1 MLVSQFW
8 RKAASYLKMAPYYD
22 PQCHNNRAEVDS
34 RSTASAA
41 RLRCAFAL
49 RCAACRSMP
58 QITTNRESWRGVSRK
73 GKNTP
78 PPHPMYP
85 ARVSKLVSKRF
96 KAVSK
101 RFKGV
106 SQKMNFIGCFK
117 GVSKSFQRL
126 FQRRFKAFQSVSKA
140 FQRCTPKNVFHTAVS
155 MPLVWPFV
163 AQGFCTLSAAPGAER
178 AQQRS
183 MARSLGYPSAK
194 TRRMGPRRPDG
205 RTKLFHT
212 LKRFET
218 PRKIDAQLFRGIPA
232 PPRRMAQIV
241 KSRQKS
247 VLSPE
252 IGKSQQNSENILRNR

>member
-1 MLVSQFW
+1 MRTLKRAHVSNFETVLCFKPFFFIMLVSQFW

-117 GVSKSFQRL
+117 GVSKSFQMRI
-126 FQRRFKAFQSVSKA
+126 Q
-140 FQRCTPKNVFHTAVS
+140 KNKFHTAVS
-155 MPLVWPFV
+155 MPLVP
-163 AQGFCTLSAAPGAER
+163 L
-178 AQQRS
+178 
-183 MARSLGYPSAK
+183 
-194 TRRMGPRRPDG
+194 
-205 RTKLFHT
+205 
-212 LKRFET
+212 
-218 PRKIDAQLFRGIPA
+218 
-232 PPRRMAQIV
+232 
-241 KSRQKS
+241 
-247 VLSPE
+247 
-252 IGKSQQNSENILRNR
+252 